1 MNELQSQYR
10 NSLRIFVISFLVL
23 IGALLSSC
31 DYFESDQAKL
41 EKARQFYNDNKFN
54 QSIILTKKILQ
65 SDSKNCP
72 ARVLLGQDQ
81 FAKFSLLDAAETMY
95 KAQQEGCKDDAIFA
109 VALKSLMYQ
118 NKLAEARKLLEE
130 PVFAQAGNSTQG
142 LLLKGDVYFLQG
154 DATTADKYYSEHYA
168 RTHDQAEHCL
178 SQAKLLSLKKDF
190 QGVIEQTG
198 DCEKLKPTADANI
211 FYAQVRYV
219 RALAQLNAGRH
230 DEGMATLKTILDSNS
245 DPKDP
250 NLKIQSALMLMKLY
264 VSQKKIDAASQLA
277 DMLLHYIA
285 VPDIYHVKGLKA
297 EQAKRNDLAEQQF
310 LAALKLNP
318 NYLPSLLEMARLKY
332 REGNIEQ
339 AKYYTGRVDAL
350 SGKNSL
356 TEQLDELLAVKYLQA
371 GDLDSIINTLAN
383 DKKSQNL
390 KSRYI
395 LALAYAR
402 KGNRDKAWQVFREL
416 QNNIDDPVKKDLLE
430 ARLELATGDLKQ
442 AEALFRKR
450 ADTGNEYASTG
461 LAQLYLSQKK
471 YPEAEKILRNTV
483 LHGKNKYNATILLL
497 ELYSMTHRRQ
507 EAFTLLDSQLK
518 TEQNKS
524 AYQLLLAKLHY
535 RYGEFQDA
543 VAICKELQKANPD
556 DIEANIVMAN
566 AYLRLAQFEQ
576 AKDTYE
582 YVIKKQPGNIN
593 AYLMLAY
600 LTNKAGKANE
610 AMGYVEQ
617 ALASDPL
624 DLKSIYAK
632 LELLLAQHQ
641 QKVAIDF
648 ASAKADA
655 LKNTQASALLLAFV
669 YDKTGDAHKAYINY
683 RHALDNGTRDIRT
696 ALRAYHSSVSVNGAE
711 RAQQELDDFL
721 NANPAAGN
729 LNQAA
734 SYFMGRGE
742 YKLAEKYYLA
752 YSKLNRKNPAAFNN
766 LAWLTLKHGDPKAA
780 LEYARQALALAPDS
794 PAVQDTLG
802 QVLLATGDIDKA
814 GEYLKAAYAKLG
826 NDPSVKYHLAL
837 YYYHINQPDEAKQ
850 LLHTISDSKFPEQA
864 EARELLQKLTGGQY

>member
-1 MNELQSQYR
+1 MR
-10 NSLRIFVISFLVL
+10 IAAISLLVL

-41 EKARQFYNDNKFN
+41 EKARHFYNDNKFN

-81 FAKFSLLDAAETMY
+81 FAKFSLLGAVETMRMA
-95 KAQQEGCKDDAIFA
+95 KQLGCKEDAVFA

-118 NKLAEARKLLEE
+118 NKLTAARELLED
-130 PVFAQAGNSTQG
+130 PVFAQAGNSAQG

-154 DATTADKYYSEHYA
+154 DAKIANKYYSEHYA

-178 SQAKLLSLKKDF
+178 SQAKLLSLKRNF
-190 QGVIEQTG
+190 QRVIEQTSE
-198 DCEKLKPTADANI
+198 CEKLKPTADANI

-219 RALAQLNAGRH
+219 RALAQLNGGKA
-230 DEGMATLKTILDSNS
+230 DEGMETLKTILDSNS

-264 VSQKKIDAASQLA
+264 VSQKKVDDASQLA
-277 DMLLHYIA
+277 DILLRYVA

-339 AKYYTGRVDAL
+339 AKYYTGRVDAV

-371 GDLDSIINTLAN
+371 GDLDSIINSLAN
-383 DKKSQNL
+383 GKNSQNL

-402 KGNRDKAWQVFREL
+402 KGERDQAWQIFREV
-416 QNNIDDPVKKDLLE
+416 QNSIDDPVKKDLLE
-430 ARLELATGDLKQ
+430 ARLELAMDDMKR
-442 AEALFRKR
+442 AEALFRKH
-450 ADTGNEYASTG
+450 ADTGNELAIIG
-461 LAQLYLSQKK
+461 LAQMYLGQKR
-471 YPEAEKILRNTV
+471 YPEAEELLHNV
-483 LHGKNKYNATILLL
+483 LAQGKNKYNATMLLVD
-497 ELYSMTHRRQ
+497 LYSKTHRRQ
-507 EAFTLLDSQLK
+507 EAFSLLDSQLK
-518 TEQNKS
+518 TQQNKP

-535 RYGEFQDA
+535 RYGEYQDA

-556 DIEANIVMAN
+556 DIEPYIVMAN
-566 AYLRLAQFEQ
+566 AYLRLAQFDQ
-576 AKDTYE
+576 AKNTYE
-582 YVIKKQPGNIN
+582 FVVKKQPGNIN

-600 LTNKAGKANE
+600 LANKAGKNNE
-610 AMGYVEQ
+610 AMEYVDQ
-617 ALASDPL
+617 ALTSDPL

-632 LELLLAQHQ
+632 VELLLAQHE
-641 QKVAIDF
+641 QKAAIDF
-648 ASAKADA
+648 AGEKADA
-655 LKNTQASALLLAFV
+655 LKNTQAGALLLAFV
-669 YDKTGDAHKAYINY
+669 YEKTGDAHKAYRNY
-683 RHALDNGTRDIRT
+683 RRALENGARDIRT
-696 ALRAYHSSVSVNGAE
+696 ALRAYHSSVSVNGAD
-711 RAQQELDDFL
+711 RAQIELDDFL
-721 NANPAAGN
+721 RTNPAAGN
-729 LNQAA
+729 LIHAA
-734 SYFMGRGE
+734 NYFMGRGE
-742 YKLAEKYYLA
+742 YTLAEKYYRA
-752 YSKLNRKNPAAFNN
+752 YIKLNQKNPAAYNN
-766 LAWLTLKHGDPKAA
+766 LAWLTLKHGDPKSA
-780 LEYARQALALAPDS
+780 LDYAHQALALAPDS

-826 NDPSVKYHLAL
+826 NDPSVKYHLAV
-837 YYYHINQPDEAKQ
+837 YYYHINQPEESKQ
-850 LLHTISDSKFPEQA
+850 LLHTITDSKFPEQA
-864 EARELLQKLTGGQY
+864 EARDLLEKLTKKQH